1 MYQAHS
7 GSGFTEMFWLIFWN
21 TQASACIR
29 TGEIQCRLDGPPRYN
44 SLLAWLKLSSTL

>member
-21 TQASACIR
+21 TQSSACIR
-29 TGEIQCRLDGPPRYN
+29 TGENQRRLDGPPRYN
-44 SLLAWLKLSSTL
+44 SLLAWPKLSSAL